1 MYMSVYGMH
10 NKCRCLQKPEE
21 EAFPGTGGTED
32 YEPLFESWKL
42 NLGSLQEQ
50 YVFLTFEFNNV

>member
-1 MYMSVYGMH
+1 MSVH
-10 NKCRCLQKPEE
+10 HVCLMKSEGDE
-21 EAFPGTGGTED
+21 GSLGTIVTED